1 MGNSSKLRLLS
12 LAIILALPTAAGAAT
27 GKTIA
32 ASGNGRGAAP
42 CSSCHGADGSGN
54 AAAGYPRLAGLSQAY
69 LVKQLHDF
77 ADGRRNNAVMQPMA
91 KALSKQEINSV
102 ASYYSKLKSNSAD
115 KSKEQAPP
123 ALGKQLVLRGDW
135 DKKIP
140 ACVQCHG
147 PGARGAGSH
156 FPALAGQYAGY
167 IETQLEAWKS
177 GQRSNDPDGLMKAV
191 AERLSS
197 KQIKAAAA
205 YLQSLPSHLPS
216 HSK

>member
-1 MGNSSKLRLLS
+1 MGNSSKLRLL
-12 LAIILALPTAAGAAT
+12 AIVLALPTVASAAS
-27 GKTIA
+27 GKAIA
-32 ASGNGRGAAP
+32 ANGNGRGAAP
-42 CSSCHGADGSGN
+42 CSSCHGPDGSGN
-54 AAAGYPRLAGLSQAY
+54 AAAGNPRLAGLSQAY
-69 LVKQLHDF
+69 IVKQLHDF
-77 ADGRRNNAVMQPMA
+77 AGGRRNNAVMQPMA
-91 KALSKQEINSV
+91 RALSSQEINSV
-102 ASYYSKLKSNSAD
+102 ASYYSTLKSDSAD
-115 KSKEQAPP
+115 KSKQQAPA

-156 FPALAGQYAGY
+156 FPSLAGQYASY
-167 IETQLEAWKS
+167 IEAQLEAWKS

-191 AERLSS
+191 AARLSS
-197 KQIKAAAA
+197 EQIKAAAV